1 MAIISSNIGDN
12 DFSFSKKELR
22 LVDSKIIPE
31 EKIHNNLN
39 LARPVTLKQ
48 FIGQEKLKSS
58 LRIAIDASI
67 YRKEPL
73 DHTLLYGQP
82 GLGKTTLAFLIA
94 HEMNT
99 KCRIATAPAIERPR
113 DIVGLLLG
121 LKEGEVL
128 FIDEIHRLNRLTEE
142 LLYSAME
149 DFRLDLTMGA
159 NRGTRCRTI
168 NLPRFTLIGA
178 TTKLASVSAPLR
190 DRFGISHKIEL
201 YTYDELKK
209 IIINFSRLINL
220 NLDDEASF
228 NLAKISRGTPRIAL
242 RLLRRVRDY
251 AQVVKNTH
259 LISLNL
265 IKEALNSY
273 QIDEK
278 GLDSLD
284 RKYLSF
290 LNQNNNIPSGLDSIA
305 AGLGDDSSMLEFV
318 IEPYLIQIGFLTR
331 TPRGRLLTA
340 LGKNYIDSKNDNF

>member
-1 MAIISSNIGDN
+1 MAIISSNIGD
-12 DFSFSKKELR
+12 DESSFRKKELR
-22 LVDSKIIPE
+22 LVDTKIIPE
-31 EKIHNNLN
+31 EKRNNNLN
-39 LARPVTLKQ
+39 LSRPVNLQ
-48 FIGQEKLKSS
+48 EFIGQEKLKSS
-58 LRIAIDASI
+58 LKIAIDASI
-67 YRKEPL
+67 YRNEPL
-73 DHTLLYGQP
+73 EHTLLYGQP

-94 HEMNT
+94 NEMNT
-99 KCRIATAPAIERPR
+99 KCRVATAPAIDRPK

-159 NRGTRCRTI
+159 NRGARCRTI

-178 TTKLASVSAPLR
+178 TTKLASISAPLR
-190 DRFGISHKIEL
+190 DRFGITQKIEF

-209 IIINFSRLINL
+209 IIVNFSRLINC
-220 NLDDEASF
+220 NLDDEASY

-251 AQVVKNTH
+251 AQVIKKTNV
-259 LISLNL
+259 ISVNL
-265 IKEALNSY
+265 IKDALNSY
-273 QIDEK
+273 HIDEK

-290 LNQNNNIPSGLDSIA
+290 LNQNNNIPVGLDSIA
-305 AGLGDDSSMLEFV
+305 AKLGDDSSMLEFIV
-318 IEPYLIQIGFLTR
+318 EPYLIQLGFLTR

-340 LGKNYIDSKNDNF
+340 LGKKYIDSKNDNF

>member
-1 MAIISSNIGDN
+1 MAIISSNIGDD
-12 DFSFSKKELR
+12 DFSLRKKELR
-22 LVDSKIIPE
+22 LVDSKITPE
-31 EKIHNNLN
+31 EKRKNNLN
-39 LARPVTLKQ
+39 LARPVRLQ
-48 FIGQEKLKSS
+48 EFIGQEQLTSS

-73 DHTLLYGQP
+73 EHILLYGQP

-94 HEMNT
+94 NELNT

-159 NRGTRCRTI
+159 NRGARCRTI
-168 NLPRFTLIGA
+168 NLPKFTLIGA
-178 TTKLASVSAPLR
+178 TTKLASISAPLR
-190 DRFGISHKIEL
+190 DRFGISHKFEF
-201 YTYDELKK
+201 YTIDELKQ
-209 IIINFSRLINL
+209 IIVNFSVLINL
-220 NLDDEASF
+220 HLDENASYD
-228 NLAKISRGTPRIAL
+228 LAKISRGTPRIAL

-251 AQVVKNTH
+251 AQVVKNTNV
-259 LISLNL
+259 ISMNL
-265 IKEALNSY
+265 IKKALNSY
-273 QIDEK
+273 QIDKK

-284 RKYLSF
+284 RQYLSF
-290 LNQNNNIPSGLDSIA
+290 LNKNKNSPTGLDSIA
-305 AGLGDDSSMLEFV
+305 AGLGDDSAMLEFIV
-318 IEPYLIQIGFLTR
+318 EPYLIHIGFITR

-340 LGKNYIDSKNDNF
+340 SGKKYIDSTNDNF